1 MAYFI
6 TVEGIDGA
14 GKSTHLEFIQNYL
27 NIKNIQ
33 NKLTREPGGT
43 DIGEK
48 LRQLLL
54 HDEMDVGTETMMMF
68 AARHEH
74 IISVIQPALK
84 SNISIVCDRF
94 TDATYAYQQ
103 GGKGIDPS
111 FIKLLEQLVHPDLT
125 PDLTF
130 LFDLDPEAAHSR
142 ISNER
147 DLDKFEKQ
155 SLTFFNGVRT
165 IYLELA
171 KADSRFHV
179 INSSQTIEQIQDII
193 SIKLDELVK

>member
-27 NIKNIQ
+27 NKKNIQ

-48 LRQLLL
+48 LRRLLL

>member
-27 NIKNIQ
+27 NKKNIQ

-111 FIKLLEQLVHPDLT
+111 FIKSLEELIHPGLS

-155 SLTFFNGVRT
+155 SLTFFNGVRK

-171 KADSRFHV
+171 KGNTRFHV
-179 INSSQTIEQIQDII
+179 IDSSQTIDQIQDII
-193 SIKLDELVK
+193 SIKLDELFK

>member
-27 NIKNIQ
+27 CKKNIQ

-43 DIGEK
+43 EIGEK

-54 HDEMDVGTETMMMF
+54 HDDMDVGTETMMMF

-74 IISVIQPALK
+74 IVSVIQPALK
-84 SNISIVCDRF
+84 SNISIICDRF
-94 TDATYAYQQ
+94 TDASYAYQQ
-103 GGKGIDPS
+103 GGKGIDAS
-111 FIKLLEQLVHPDLT
+111 FIKSLEQLVHPDLT

-130 LFDLDPEAAHSR
+130 LFDLDPDTAHSR
-142 ISNER
+142 ISSER
-147 DLDKFEKQ
+147 NLDKFEKQ
-155 SLTFFNGVRT
+155 SSTFFNGVRKV
-165 IYLELA
+165 YLELA
-171 KADSRFHV
+171 QKYSRFHV
-179 INSSQTIEQIQDII
+179 IDSSQSIDQIQQII
-193 SIKLDELVK
+193 SKKLDELVK